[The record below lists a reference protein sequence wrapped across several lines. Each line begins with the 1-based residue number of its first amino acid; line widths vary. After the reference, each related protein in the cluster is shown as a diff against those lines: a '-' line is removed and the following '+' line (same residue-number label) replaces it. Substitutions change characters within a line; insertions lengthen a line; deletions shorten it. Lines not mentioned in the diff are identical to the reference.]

1 MTPPPLLAP
10 ALDVVAPV
18 AGDVRPPSLVT
29 RLARRKVLDAL
40 DGWTG
45 APLTVVLP
53 DGTRREVGVGDRAT
67 APTLTVR
74 DPAFFRKVALH
85 GRLGLGEAYVD
96 GDWEADDL
104 EAVLAAGLGARAVAR
119 RPLLERVQAF
129 FAPRR
134 LVNDRAGSR
143 RNIHAHYDLGN
154 AFYALWLDPT
164 LTYSAAMF
172 AAPDDDLEVAQR
184 RKIAAMAAKA
194 CVRAGDRVLEI
205 GCGWGAFALHAAG
218 DLGAH
223 VTGLTIS
230 AAQHEVA
237 TARVRAAGL
246 ADRVDV
252 RLEDWRDTRGT
263 FDAIVSV
270 EMFEAVGRGWWRP
283 WFEAVDRLL
292 APEGVASVQVIC
304 HPDAGF
310 ARYASRTDWIERYIF
325 PGSLLGSLGAFHAL
339 LARHTRLRIVG
350 VEDLAPSYALT
361 LRRWR
366 ERFVAQLPFVRALGF
381 DERFVRT
388 WTYYLAVCEAA
399 FRTGHLH
406 DFQLQLAREGSRLAG
421 GLGTTRPG
429 GPPP

>member
-1 MTPPPLLAP
+1 MTPPPPPPPPASVATAALPAAAP
-10 ALDVVAPV
+10 AAP
-18 AGDVRPPSLVT
+18 GFLT
-29 RLARRKVLDAL
+29 RFLRRKVLEAL

-53 DGTRREVGVGDRAT
+53 DGARREVGAGDRAT

-74 DPAFFRKVALH
+74 DPAFFRKVALR

-96 GDWEADDL
+96 GDWDADDL
-104 EAVLAAGLGARAVAR
+104 EAVLGAGLSARAVAR
-119 RPLLERVQAF
+119 RPLFERVAARL
-129 FAPRR
+129 APRR
-134 LVNDRAGSR
+134 LANDRAGSR

-172 AAPDDDLEVAQR
+172 ASPDEPLEAAQR
-184 RKIAAMAAKA
+184 RKLATMAAKA
-194 CVRAGDRVLEI
+194 CVRPGDRVLEI
-205 GCGWGAFALHAAG
+205 GCGWGSFARHAAA

-237 TARVRAAGL
+237 TARLRAAGL

-263 FDAIVSV
+263 FDAIVSI
-270 EMFEAVGRGWWRP
+270 EMFEAVGRRWWRP

-292 APEGVASVQVIC
+292 APHGVAAVQVIC

-310 ARYASRTDWIERYIF
+310 ERYAARTDWIERYIF
-325 PGSLLGSLGAFHAL
+325 PGSLLGSLGAFSTL
-339 LARHTRLRIVG
+339 LARHTRLRVVG

-366 ERFVAQLPFVRALGF
+366 EAFLARLPEVRALGF

-421 GLGTTRPG
+421 ALPLRETTP
-429 GPPP
+429 